1 MVLHPLYQFRMNSHS
16 TSKKSPCF
24 VLHWNVFSPLCP
36 KKKKTKQNP
45 KKHKKKN
52 KQLDPSLKGLGNDSG
67 N

>member
-16 TSKKSPCF
+16 ASKKSPCF

-36 KKKKTKQNP
+36 RNKNKTKP
-45 KKHKKKN
+45 KKQTKKSN
-52 KQLDPSLKGLGNDSG
+52 WFQILKGFGNDSG